1 MISNTLEK
9 WEEKTLGEIL
19 DKGSSNLSANKL
31 NDCVGIYPVYGAGG
45 LIAKVNF
52 YQQDKEYLA
61 IIKDGAGVGR
71 VYHYQP
77 KTSVLGTLQYLYP
90 KPNTNIRFAYYY
102 LQSIDF
108 AKYYQG
114 AAIPHIYY
122 KDYKSEKLVLPPL
135 PEQERIVAKLDE
147 AFEAID
153 KVKVNA
159 EQNLT
164 NAKELFESALNK
176 AFKKTD
182 NIEQLKLDDIA
193 EITSS
198 KRIYKN
204 EYSPFGIP
212 FYRTKEIKELA
223 HNLPISLE
231 LYISTD
237 KYLEIK
243 NKFGIPLQ
251 NDLLIS
257 AVGTIGEIYIVQAN
271 DKFYFKDGNI
281 IWFRKYKKEINAE
294 YLKYCLTAFVKEIQN
309 MTQGAAYNALTIEKL
324 KEYKINVV
332 NIKEQNVI
340 VKKIKNIR
348 NNIDK
353 LEAIYTQKIKECDE
367 LKQSI
372 LQKAFRGEL

>member
-1 MISNTLEK
+1 MIPQG
-9 WEEKTLGEIL
+9 WEEKRLTDVIGKVKYTTKIKSKQYKE
-19 DKGSSNLSANKL
+19 KGAYPIISQEDVFINGYWDNP
-31 NDCVGIYPVYGAGG
+31 ND
-45 LIAKVNF
+45 
-52 YQQDKEYLA
+52 
-61 IIKDGAGVGR
+61 
-71 VYHYQP
+71 VYHINRPVVIFGDHTKVVKYVDFDF
-77 KTSVLGTLQYLYP
+77 VLGADGVKILAPLALINAKFLY
-90 KPNTNIRFAYYY
+90 YW
-102 LQSIDF
+102 
-108 AKYYQG
+108 AKF
-114 AAIPHIYY
+114 IPLRNLGYARHY
-122 KDYKSEKLVLPPL
+122 KLLADKMICYPSL
-135 PEQERIVAKLDE
+135 PEQERIVAKLDK
-147 AFEAID
+147 AFEAIN
-153 KVKVNA
+153 KVKANA
-159 EQNLT
+159 EQNLN
-164 NAKELFESALNK
+164 NAKKLFESALDK

-332 NIKEQNVI
+332 DIEEQNVI